1 MSDAVQLVKKGK
13 IGVIEVDN
21 PPVNALGQAVRQG
34 LQTALEQI
42 KADPQIAA
50 AVIACKGRTFI
61 AGADIREFGKPH
73 APPALPAVIDAI
85 EQSDKPV
92 VAAIHGTALGGGLE
106 VALACHYRVAVAGA
120 KCGLPEV
127 KLGLLPGAGGTQRL
141 PRVIGARP
149 ALEMIVT
156 GEPIDAARARELGL
170 VDEVVTGDLVA
181 GAIAFA
187 ERMIGKPPPRA
198 SQREDKIAA
207 ARGELGMFDEYAQ
220 QMEKQKRGYEAPQ
233 LCIEAV
239 RNAVTLPFAEG
250 IQKERELF
258 ERLRKSDQS
267 KAQRHVFFAER
278 EVSKIPDV
286 PADTPTRPVNSVA
299 ILGAGTMGAGIA
311 IACANAGLSVILLD
325 REQGFVDKGLASIQ
339 QTFAGSVKRGKL
351 TEAQAKERA
360 GKIRGTTRYED
371 LADVDLVIEAVFEE
385 MAIKKEVFGTLDRVC
400 KKGAI
405 LATNTSTLDVNEIAR
420 ATSRPEDV
428 IGLHFFS
435 PANIMRLL
443 EIVRGSATSKTV
455 INTSMK
461 LGKTLDKIAVLVGVC
476 HGFVGNRML
485 YPYRREALFL
495 VEEGALPQQVD
506 RAIQNFGFAMGP
518 FAVSDLAG
526 LDIGWRVRKA
536 QGKPEGERYSGTLAD
551 RLCEAGHF
559 GQKTGQGFYKYEGGR
574 TPKPYPEMEQ
584 MILQA
589 SKELGITRRAISDE
603 EIVERCI
610 YAMINEG
617 CRILE
622 EGIALRASDIDVVW
636 LNGYGFPGHRGGPM
650 FYGDQ
655 IVGLR
660 KVHDTVARFREQHGK
675 LWQPSALLEKLAR
688 TGAHF
693 DT

>member
-1 MSDAVQLVKKGK
+1 
-13 IGVIEVDN
+13 
-21 PPVNALGQAVRQG
+21 
-34 LQTALEQI
+34 
-42 KADPQIAA
+42 
-50 AVIACKGRTFI
+50 
-61 AGADIREFGKPH
+61 
-73 APPALPAVIDAI
+73 
-85 EQSDKPV
+85 V

-106 VALACHYRVAVAGA
+106 VALACHYRVAVASA
-120 KCGLPEV
+120 RCGLPEV

-141 PRVIGARP
+141 PRVIGAKP
-149 ALEMIVT
+149 ALEMIVS

-170 VDEVVTGDLVA
+170 VDEIVDGDLVA
-181 GAIAFA
+181 GAIVFA
-187 ERMIGKPPPRA
+187 ERMIGKPVPRA

-220 QMEKQKRGYEAPQ
+220 QMQKSRRGYEAPQ

-250 IQKERELF
+250 VKQERQLF
-258 ERLRKSDQS
+258 ERLRSSDQS

-278 EVSKIPDV
+278 EASKIPDV
-286 PADTPTRPVNSVA
+286 PADTPTLPVHSVA

-325 REQGFVDKGLASIQ
+325 REQAFVDKGLASIQ

-351 TEAQAKERA
+351 SEAQAKERV
-360 GKIRGTTRYED
+360 GRIRGTTRYED
-371 LADVDLVIEAVFEE
+371 LTADVDLVIEAVFEE
-385 MAIKKEVFGTLDRVC
+385 MAIKKEVFATLDRVC
-400 KKGAI
+400 KPGAI

-420 ATSRPEDV
+420 ATKRPEDV

-443 EIVRGSATSKTV
+443 EIVRGSATSKPV

-461 LGKTLDKIAVLVGVC
+461 LSKTLDKIAVLVGVC

-495 VEEGALPQQVD
+495 VEEGAMPQQVD
-506 RAIQNFGFAMGP
+506 KAIQDFGFAMGP

-536 QGKPEGERYSGTLAD
+536 QGKPADERYSGTLAD
-551 RLCEAGHF
+551 RLCEAGHY

-617 CRILE
+617 CKILE

-636 LNGYGFPGHRGGPM
+636 LNGYGFPGYRGGPM

-655 IVGLR
+655 IVGLG
-660 KVHDTVARFREQHGK
+660 KVHETVARFREQHGK
-675 LWQPSALLEKLAR
+675 LWQPSPLLEKLAKS
-688 TGAHF
+688 GAHF
-693 DT
+693 DA